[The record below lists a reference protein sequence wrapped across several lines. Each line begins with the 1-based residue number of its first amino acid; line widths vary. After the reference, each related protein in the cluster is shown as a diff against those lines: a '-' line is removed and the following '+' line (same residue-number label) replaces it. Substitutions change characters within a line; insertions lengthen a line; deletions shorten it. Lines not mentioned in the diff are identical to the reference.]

1 MKKFL
6 SLVLALTLTMSLF
19 TVSAGAAEF
28 TDDDTIHYQEAVD
41 VISAVG
47 IVDGYNDGSF
57 AHRRFDPRRCRKRS
71 SAT

>member
-28 TDDDTIHYQEAVD
+28 TDDDTIHYAEG
-41 VISAVG
+41 INTLSAV
-47 IVDGYNDGSF
+47 S
-57 AHRRFDPRRCRKRS
+57 
-71 SAT
+71 